1 MSALD
6 LLLVVALIL
15 ILLWLVG
22 LVAFNLGT
30 FIYVLLVVAVIII
43 IVRLLSGPKV
53 YHTQN
58 SKKTSAA

>member
-6 LLLVVALIL
+6 LLFVVALIL

-22 LVAFNLGT
+22 LVAFNLGI

-43 IVRLLSGPKV
+43 IVRLLSGRKI
-53 YHTQN
+53 
-58 SKKTSAA
+58 